1 MRACSSLFSFS
12 AKQKFKWDTKG
23 ALWKVAILA
32 KMAYLAKMSEMAIN
46 RQNRQSVNKNS
57 SFRDKVLIRNVALIT
72 QKLYQ

>member
-1 MRACSSLFSFS
+1 MR
-12 AKQKFKWDTKG
+12 
-23 ALWKVAILA
+23 KVAILA